1 MVRTILFLLS
11 LGIYVH
17 ASCVA
22 SLLYFQDCHEVVP
35 VPRHNAT
42 WGGLARLAT
51 VLKAH
56 NTSHT
61 DIVFGGDLAG
71 GTLFGAVYKGVP
83 MIDAFNQLGVSLA
96 NFGQHDFDFGYRH
109 TLDLRRE
116 SHFPWISSNLLN
128 ASTHMPFVNTT
139 HIVRQH
145 GNLCVGY
152 LGLTTDMNS
161 TVDAGILEEPIIDAS
176 RRAVA
181 ALGDVDAIVA
191 VTQLNNASAWAL
203 MQAVPSIRV
212 LLHEEDS
219 AESLGS
225 VDKVSPGRFIVSPRG
240 DYGTVTEVSF
250 AKTDVDTE
258 VHIHVYNV
266 DGSVPEDPEF
276 LCLQTK
282 LERAL
287 NETLAERV
295 GTAPQPFSA
304 AETGY
309 LVTDSYRHQS
319 GAQLAWQGSGGIRA
333 TIPAGPITLRSL
345 YSVLPFGNALAVIC
359 VTGADVETALQR
371 TLGAATDTTSFP
383 YVSGMEYAYT
393 RYGAHYRLVN
403 VTVDGRRLDT
413 RAPYTLVLPN
423 FHVSDVFSNATF
435 QTKNISTDVFAL
447 IHAVQAWH
455 TVRPSPSRS
464 ILVS

>member
-1 MVRTILFLLS
+1 MVRTILLRFF
-11 LGIYVH
+11 GTFAHVG
-17 ASCVA
+17 CVA
-22 SLLYFQDCHEVVP
+22 SLLYIQDCHEVVP
-35 VPRHNAT
+35 VPRHNET
-42 WGGLARLAT
+42 WGDLARLAT

-71 GTLFGAVYKGVP
+71 GALFGTVYKGVP
-83 MIDAFNQLGVSLA
+83 MIDAFNQLGVTLA
-96 NFGQHDFDFGYRH
+96 NFGQHDFDFGYHH
-109 TLDLRRE
+109 TLDLRRH
-116 SHFPWISSNLLN
+116 SHFPWISSNLVN

-139 HIVRQH
+139 HVVRQH
-145 GNLCVGY
+145 GNLCLGY

-161 TVDAGILEEPIIDAS
+161 TVDAGVLEEPIVGAS
-176 RRAVA
+176 RRSVA

-203 MQAVPSIRV
+203 MRAVPSIRI
-212 LLHEEDS
+212 LLREEDS
-219 AESLGS
+219 AESLGL
-225 VDKVSPGRFIVSPRG
+225 VDEVSPGRFIVSPRG
-240 DYGTVTEVSF
+240 DCGTVTEVSF
-250 AKTDVDTE
+250 AKIGTDTE
-258 VHIHVYNV
+258 VHTHVYNV
-266 DGSVPEDPEF
+266 DGSVREVPEF

-295 GTAPQPFSA
+295 GTASQPFSA
-304 AETGY
+304 AETGH
-309 LVTDSYRHQS
+309 LVTDAYRHQS

-333 TIPAGPITLRSL
+333 TIPAGPIPLRSL
-345 YSVLPFGNALAVIC
+345 YSVLLFGNALAVIC
-359 VTGADVETALQR
+359 VTGADMQTALQR
-371 TLGAATDTTSFP
+371 TLDEATDTTSFP
-383 YVSGMEYAYT
+383 YVSGVDYAYA

-413 RAPYTLVLPN
+413 RAPYSLVLPN
-423 FHVSDVFSNATF
+423 FHVSDVFPNAKF
-435 QTKNISTDVFAL
+435 QANNISTDVFAL

-464 ILVS
+464 IPVS